1 MVPIRTSKK
10 MKRALTGK
18 KGGKDMK
25 TTIRTIIAM
34 SLALFAL
41 SCAKELEQPKE
52 EASKEETPSQELTS
66 MTFTLAAD
74 DETSKTALGEDGK
87 SVHFNTGDEIS
98 LFDGTNN
105 CKFVANVHDDG
116 SVSFIGEAADIETV
130 QYKALYPYKEGASV
144 TDGAVEGFCIPA
156 EQTAVKGSFDPKANV
171 SVAYAYEKDDVK
183 YLRFVNV
190 ASLAKIVVPAKDYTG
205 KTISYAKITLQGN
218 NRYNDGTK
226 AYDIPNDKVIAGGNL
241 SAKTGVVEEKETT
254 IYDIPTEG
262 NKVITLNG
270 PITEGTYYI
279 ALYPAQFSDD
289 QGFVLRAYDSKDN
302 IVAFKNTYKANK
314 FNIAKIKNLGTLN
327 PTIPI
332 PEPLDGLF
340 SISKT
345 KVVRFAPGNLQYQ
358 ASTGNWKF
366 AEEQYMAF
374 GNDPEYGNQTP
385 CLDKDGNEMGQYPT
399 TKRDDLPTPAGGRV
413 TQDKWIDL
421 YCFGCTGDATITKMA
436 RGYMPWETWVGDGL
450 TETFNGSSSEPYYY
464 GGKELTIA
472 SHTDWGYVVTGS
484 EENPWFTMS
493 VDEWRYLLGADDA
506 EICDGKSNSRAK
518 QGRFK
523 DGITDKT
530 CLYIR
535 INVGGERDGDAA
547 TGTWNGGK
555 FITGTLLLPDHFEW
569 PAAAGREPVEY
580 YNVPWQIR
588 IDTDGKYKSGAT
600 QYSYIVAPNATRTD
614 AAYSEL
620 EYKYLESVGCVF
632 LPTTG
637 FRHSAGANE
646 STFVKFTFAGNVI
659 KSAELLGCYW
669 TRNLESDSYA
679 DALGF
684 WPNGGAKTSSGDARP
699 PRAGKHYMT
708 DATANYRHQGYAV
721 RLVKSYD
728 KPMSGSINDL
738 KEKDTTDNHFFDED

>member
-1 MVPIRTSKK
+1 
-10 MKRALTGK
+10 
-18 KGGKDMK
+18 MK

-41 SCAKELEQPKE
+41 SCNKELEQPKE
-52 EASKEETPSQELTS
+52 EPSKEETTPSQELTS

-74 DETSKTALGEDGK
+74 EESKTALGDDGK
-87 SVHFNTGDEIS
+87 SVHFNNGDEIS

-105 CKFVANVHDDG
+105 CKFTAKVLTDG
-116 SVSFIGEAADIETV
+116 SVSFLGEAKDIETA
-130 QYKALYPYKEGASV
+130 QYKALYPYREGASV
-144 TDGAVEGFCIPA
+144 NDGDGAVKGFCIPA

-190 ASLAKIVVPAKDYTG
+190 ASLAKVVVPATDYKGSTV
-205 KTISYAKITLQGN
+205 SYAKITIQGN
-218 NRYNDGTK
+218 NHYNEGTK
-226 AYDIPNDKVIAGGNL
+226 AYDIPNDKVIADGDL
-241 SAKTGVVEEKETT
+241 SVITAKGKDGQKDTT
-254 IYDIPTEG
+254 NYTIPAEG
-262 NKVITLNG
+262 AKVITLHG
-270 PITEGTYYI
+270 PITAGTYYI
-279 ALYPAQFSDD
+279 ALYPAAFEEW
-289 QGFVLRAYDSKDN
+289 QGFAIRAYDSKDN

-314 FNIAKIKNLGTLN
+314 FNVAKIKNLGTLN

-332 PEPLDGLF
+332 PDPLDGVF

-366 AEEQYMAF
+366 AEEQYIAF
-374 GNDPEYGNQTP
+374 GDKAEYGNQTP
-385 CLDKDGNEMGQYPT
+385 CLNKDGNEMGQYPT
-399 TKRDDLPTPAGGRV
+399 TNRDDLPTPAGGRV

-450 TETFNGSSSEPYYY
+450 TETVDHKTYYY

-472 SHTDWGYVVTGS
+472 SHTDWGYVVTGT

-506 EICDGKSNSRAK
+506 EICDGKSNDRQK

-580 YNVPWQIR
+580 YNVPWQKS
-588 IDTDGKYKSGAT
+588 IDKNGEYKSGAT
-600 QYSYIVAPNATRTD
+600 AYSYIVAPNATRTD

-646 STFVKFTFAGNVI
+646 STFVRYTFAGNVI

-669 TRNLESDSYA
+669 TRNLELDSYA

-728 KPMSGSINDL
+728 KPMSGSINNL